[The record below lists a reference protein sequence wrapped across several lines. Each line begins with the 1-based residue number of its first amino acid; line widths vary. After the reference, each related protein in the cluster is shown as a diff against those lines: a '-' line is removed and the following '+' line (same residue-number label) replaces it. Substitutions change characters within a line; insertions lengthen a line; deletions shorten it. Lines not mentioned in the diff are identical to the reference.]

1 MEARQSFMLQRV
13 RLSLSNTAYAA
24 ALREALNHTCAW
36 RVDSA
41 EGSEPGQPSVLVL
54 DDAALA
60 HLPLPLSHP
69 ERIVLVAH
77 KDPERMAQAWD
88 ACIVSVVDVND
99 PLDTVLLAIMA
110 AALRLPPSRSPV
122 QARAISP
129 NLVSSPGPITPSS
142 RRSSQR
148 RCKTQ

>member
-1 MEARQSFMLQRV
+1 
-13 RLSLSNTAYAA
+13 
-24 ALREALNHTCAW
+24 
-36 RVDSA
+36 
-41 EGSEPGQPSVLVL
+41 VLVL